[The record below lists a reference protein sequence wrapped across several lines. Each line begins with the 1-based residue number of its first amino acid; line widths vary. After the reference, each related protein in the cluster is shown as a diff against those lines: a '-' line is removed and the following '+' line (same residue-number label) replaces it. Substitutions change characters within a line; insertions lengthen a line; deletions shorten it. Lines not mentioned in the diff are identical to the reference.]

1 MTVRGGGRERALC
14 TICARGGSKGVPKKN
29 IRLLCGKPLIAHTI
43 ETALRCKDLDR
54 VVVSTDDPEIRDVA
68 LEYGA
73 EAPFL
78 RSAELATDQASK
90 WPVLRHLIRTLEYRE
105 GYTCDIVVDLDP
117 TAPLREVADIQAC
130 LRILVEERADV
141 VITVCEA
148 SKNPYFN
155 MVEYEGDRVRLS
167 KRPERPIACR
177 QNAPRVYAMN
187 ASVYVMWRAFLMEKD
202 ELFDGTTKA
211 HVMPPERSVDIDRE
225 LDFEFVEFLARRR
238 ASGLH

>member
-1 MTVRGGGRERALC
+1 VTASGSGRERVLC

-29 IRLLCGKPLIAHTI
+29 IRPLCGKPLIAHTI
-43 ETALRCKDLDR
+43 ETALRCKALDR

-90 WPVLRHLIRTLEYRE
+90 WPVLRHLVRTLVDQE
-105 GYTCDIVVDLDP
+105 GYRCDVVADLDP
-117 TAPLREVADIQAC
+117 TAPLREVSDIEAC

-148 SKNPYFN
+148 PKNPYFN

-167 KRPERPIACR
+167 KTPDRPIVCR
-177 QNAPRVYAMN
+177 QDAPRVYAMN

-202 ELFDGTTKA
+202 GIFDGVTKA
-211 HVMPPERSVDIDRE
+211 HIMPPERSVDIDRE
-225 LDFEFVEFLARRR
+225 LDFEFVEFLAGRR
-238 ASGLH
+238 ARGLP